1 MVDADITWLLSSV
14 DTKRWNVQAG
24 SLWRPPVAVRR
35 SVLSIPGRHGS
46 VASTRPPVFDEPVV
60 ALELRCKGVMST
72 LEAAVNE
79 VQALLSAPGLT
90 LGRSSGGL
98 VTSAPV
104 ELVSI
109 SPSQFVAD
117 TFADVSVQLAVPGV
131 FLRSASVDSTP
142 EVVTTGEVVS
152 LPGLA
157 VGTGPVGDAVLRI
170 RGAATSVS
178 VVDVVSGTGISWTG
192 TLLATEYLYLH
203 PATATAT
210 RSTSST
216 AWDWTVTD
224 VSGGLSYPAPGLLQI
239 WPRMTAADPA
249 AKSARVTVT
258 GTGFDGTTAL
268 TVRAQPAYL

>member
-14 DTKRWNVQAG
+14 DTTRWNVQAG
-24 SLWRPPVAVRR
+24 SLWRPPVARRR

-79 VQALLSAPGLT
+79 VQGLLSAPGLT
-90 LGRSSGGL
+90 LGRSSGGV

-117 TFADVSVQLAVPGV
+117 TLADVSVQLAVPGV
-131 FLRSASVDSTP
+131 FLRAASVDSTP
-142 EVVTTGEVVS
+142 EVVTSGEVVS

-157 VGTGPVGDAVLRI
+157 VGTAPVGDAVLRV

-178 VVDVVSGTGISWTG
+178 IVDVVSGTGISWAG
-192 TLLATEYLYLH
+192 TLTGSDYLFLH
-203 PATATAT
+203 PASASA
-210 RSTSST
+210 RISTSST
-216 AWDWTVTD
+216 AWA
-224 VSGGLSYPAPGLLQI
+224 SGGTDASGDLSYPAPGLLQI
-239 WPRMTAADPA
+239 WPRMAVADPA
-249 AKSARVTVT
+249 VRAASVTVT
-258 GTGFDGTTAL
+258 GAGFDGTTAL

>member
-24 SLWRPPVAVRR
+24 SLWRPPVARRR
-35 SVLSIPGRHGS
+35 SVLSIPGRHGT
-46 VASTRPPVFDEPVV
+46 VATTRPPVFDEPVV

-90 LGRSSGGL
+90 LGRSSGGV

-109 SPSQFVAD
+109 SPGQFVAD
-117 TFADVSVQLAVPGV
+117 TLADVSVQLAVPGV
-131 FLRSASVDSTP
+131 FLRSTSVDSTP
-142 EVVTTGEVVS
+142 EPVTSGEVVS

-157 VGTGPVGDAVLRI
+157 VGTAPVGDVVLRV

-178 VVDVVSGTGISWTG
+178 IVDVVSGTGISWTG
-192 TLLATEYLYLH
+192 TLTNSQFLFLH
-203 PATATAT
+203 PATASARIATA
-210 RSTSST
+210 
-216 AWDWTVTD
+216 ADWASGGTD
-224 VSGGLSYPAPGLLQI
+224 VSGSLSYPAPGLLQV
-239 WPRMTAADPA
+239 WPRMAAADPA
-249 AKSARVTVT
+249 VRAASVTVT
-258 GTGFDGTTAL
+258 GADFDANTTV